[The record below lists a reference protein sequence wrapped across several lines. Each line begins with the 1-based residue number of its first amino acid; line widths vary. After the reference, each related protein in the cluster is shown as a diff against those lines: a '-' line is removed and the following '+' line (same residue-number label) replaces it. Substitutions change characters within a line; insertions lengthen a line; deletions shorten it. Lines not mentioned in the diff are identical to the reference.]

1 MKKLTPITIYLA
13 AALITGFSDRLV
25 FTTSAIYRVER
36 VGLNPLQLVL
46 VGTTLEVT
54 AFLFEIPTGVVADTY
69 SRRLSVIIGMFLVGI
84 GFAVE
89 GLAPLFALVLLS
101 QVLWGLG
108 WTFISGAL
116 SAWITDEIGVERTAP
131 VFLRRRKIYL
141 IGSLLALPVSVLVA
155 NQSLAYPFLFGG
167 LARVLLAAALVLW
180 MPETGF
186 KRTPKEERQ
195 GWTDVISTARNGL
208 SHMRTNS
215 VLRSYLLI
223 GLLIG
228 LYSEGWDRLRDFHL
242 LENFT
247 FPDLFGLPLGSVE
260 WFAILNAAVLGLG
273 VFANGIAERRFVQ
286 VDSRRLTG
294 ALQGLY
300 GFMVSSMVVF
310 ALNGNFL
317 AAVLALLLFDT
328 FRSVTFPLT
337 EAWLNR
343 HIPSRVRA
351 TVLSMTS
358 QLDALGQA
366 VGGPLVGLVG
376 NLFSVRTAILSAA
389 GVLFPTVLL
398 YGRAKK
404 SDPVEVREQ
413 EPGIT

>member
-1 MKKLTPITIYLA
+1 MKKLTPVTIYLA
-13 AALITGFSDRLV
+13 TALITGFSDRLV
-25 FTTSAIYRVER
+25 FTTSAIYRVES

-84 GFAVE
+84 GFVVE
-89 GLAPLFALVLLS
+89 GVAPLFPLVLLS
-101 QVLWGLG
+101 QVIWGLG
-108 WTFISGAL
+108 WTFISGAR
-116 SAWITDEIGVERTAP
+116 SAWITDEIGVESTAP
-131 VFLRRRKIYL
+131 VFLRSQRTYL
-141 IGSLLALPVSVLVA
+141 IGSLLALPVSILVA

-167 LARVLLAAALVLW
+167 LARVLLAAALILW

-195 GWTDVISTARNGL
+195 GWADTVSTAREGF
-208 SHMRTNS
+208 SHMRSSS

-223 GLLIG
+223 GLLVG

-247 FPDLFGLPLGSVE
+247 FPDLFGFSLGSVE
-260 WFAILNAAVLGLG
+260 WFAILNGVVLGLG
-273 VFANGIAERRFVQ
+273 VLANGVAERRFVGA
-286 VDSRRLTG
+286 DSRGLTST
-294 ALQGLY
+294 LQGLY
-300 GFMVSSMVVF
+300 ALMVISIVIF
-310 ALNGNFL
+310 ALTGNFL
-317 AAVLALLLFDT
+317 VAVLALMLFAT
-328 FRSVTFPLT
+328 FRSVTYPLT
-337 EAWLNR
+337 NAWLNR
-343 HIPSRVRA
+343 YIPSQVRA

-366 VGGPLVGLVG
+366 AGGPIVGLLG

-389 GVLFPTVLL
+389 GILSPTVLL

-404 SDPVEVREQ
+404 LANGEAKEQ
-413 EPGIT
+413 EKDI